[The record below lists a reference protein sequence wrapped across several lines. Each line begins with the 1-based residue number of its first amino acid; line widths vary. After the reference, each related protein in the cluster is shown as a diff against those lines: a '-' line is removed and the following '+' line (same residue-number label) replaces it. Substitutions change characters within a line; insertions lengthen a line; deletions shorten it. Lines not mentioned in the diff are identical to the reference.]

1 MGDSAVEKTQKLRAG
16 GAAALAGEE
25 QMEIPE
31 LTRWL
36 RPWAP
41 LLAGLFVTCVAS
53 AGERSLEVTATAYN
67 SVPGQTSGEPI
78 LTAWSDRLEPG
89 MKAIAVS
96 RDLIELGLTHGVE
109 VGIEGLPGKYVVRDK
124 MAKRWSRKI
133 DIYMGEDVER
143 ALRWG
148 RQKVTIQWSSD

>member
-1 MGDSAVEKTQKLRAG
+1 M
-16 GAAALAGEE
+16 
-25 QMEIPE
+25 
-31 LTRWL
+31 
-36 RPWAP
+36 
-41 LLAGLFVTCVAS
+41 AS

-67 SVPGQTSGEPI
+67 SVAGQTSGQPDV
-78 LTAWSDRLEPG
+78 TAWGDRLEPG

-109 VGIEGLPGKYVVRDK
+109 VGIEGLPGRYVVRDK

-133 DIYMGEDVER
+133 DIYMGEDVQR

-148 RQKVTIQWSSD
+148 RRKVTIHWSRD